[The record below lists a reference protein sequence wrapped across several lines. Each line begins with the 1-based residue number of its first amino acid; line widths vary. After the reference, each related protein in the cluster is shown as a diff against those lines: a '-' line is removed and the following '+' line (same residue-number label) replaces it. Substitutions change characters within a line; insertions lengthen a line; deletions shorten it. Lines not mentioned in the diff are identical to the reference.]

1 MKKALWACCG
11 KGIERERERVAAF
24 SVPFQ
29 GAALGSSLPLRNSLT
44 VMSLHV
50 IDRHFGAM
58 VETTD
63 CVRILE
69 ADDVFRFPGNLR
81 KQVVREAARWKYGY
95 AALVQW

>member
-1 MKKALWACCG
+1 
-11 KGIERERERVAAF
+11 
-24 SVPFQ
+24 
-29 GAALGSSLPLRNSLT
+29 
-44 VMSLHV
+44 
-50 IDRHFGAM
+50 M

-69 ADDVFRFPGNLR
+69 ADDVFRLPGNLR